1 MCYSEEDCNNLILI
15 SIMREFGFSIRE
27 VKEVMERY
35 TVTNPTDDL
44 VHEARDFFKDKII
57 YLEEK
62 IQEYQDLIQIINTLP
77 ILSENPLDRNDKK
90 ERTMI
95 LASHLYEKVRE

>member
-1 MCYSEEDCNNLILI
+1 
-15 SIMREFGFSIRE
+15 MREFGFSIQE

-77 ILSENPLDRNDKK
+77 ILYFLKIRWTGMTKRNG
-90 ERTMI
+90 RW
-95 LASHLYEKVRE
+95 Y

>member
-1 MCYSEEDCNNLILI
+1 MKIKEVSKKLSLPISTLHYYERVGLVTPERGENNYRYYSDEDCNDLILI
-15 SIMREFGFSIRE
+15 SIMREFGFSIQK

-57 YLEEK
+57 YL
-62 IQEYQDLIQIINTLP
+62 
-77 ILSENPLDRNDKK
+77 
-90 ERTMI
+90 
-95 LASHLYEKVRE
+95 